1 MTVGIAPPTPYDV
14 APIVILPVP
23 SIPSQVKLLVKV
35 PSTFTERVRFRTEF
49 AFASF
54 TLPVTK
60 VSFTL
65 SVNAAVAWPLPP
77 IISRPFFIVKVPIL
91 ESVFICL
98 KKASHA
104 FLLFEASIVSFPSIL
119 KELPAP
125 TMPIIFPLSEEI

>member
-35 PSTFTERVRFRTEF
+35 PSTFIERVRFRTEF

-65 SVNAAVAWPLPP
+65 SVNAADWLLPP

-125 TMPIIFPLSEEI
+125 TMPIIFPLLEEI